1 MSFLRMLQVQLRQ
14 VFHWK
19 LIACALAFAI
29 IQIGGAAGTIIQRE
43 YVSVWYM
50 AQVSMSSGAF
60 YVTFFILPAI
70 PFSMTLA
77 QDMEAHATPYW
88 LIRGGVRTY
97 VLCKLLAS
105 ALAGALTIGLGWVF
119 FIFANSFSVPMF
131 GTGTACEYDVL
142 FQSGRIAAGWLYY
155 ILHFALSG
163 ALIGMFSTFLTIFIS
178 NPIAA
183 VAMPLSIFLTLVRLV
198 NGLASD
204 MESYSIWYPYSWI
217 SNIHHAPTP
226 GQILLEKMIMVTVFC
241 ALMCLSGCVAMKR
254 RVERV

>member
-1 MSFLRMLQVQLRQ
+1 MNFICMLKVQIRQ
-14 VFHWK
+14 MFHWK
-19 LIACALAFAI
+19 LFACALAFAI
-29 IQIGGAAGTIIQRE
+29 IQIGGAAGAIIQRE

-60 YVTFFILPAI
+60 YVTYFILPVI

-88 LIRGGVRTY
+88 LVRGGVRSY
-97 VLCKLLAS
+97 VLCKLIVS
-105 ALAGALTIGLGWVF
+105 ALAGALTIGLGWVL
-119 FIFANSFSVPMF
+119 FIFANCFSVPMF
-131 GTGTACEYDVL
+131 GTGTACEYDAL

-163 ALIGMFSTFLTIFIS
+163 ALVGMFSTFLTIFIS
-178 NPIAA
+178 NPVAA
-183 VAMPLSIFLTLVRLV
+183 VAMPLSIFLTLVRLA

-204 MESYSIWYPYSWI
+204 MDSHSILYPYSWI

-226 GQILLEKMIMVTVFC
+226 DQVLLEKAILVTVFC
-241 ALMCLSGCVAMKR
+241 ALMCLFGYMAMKR